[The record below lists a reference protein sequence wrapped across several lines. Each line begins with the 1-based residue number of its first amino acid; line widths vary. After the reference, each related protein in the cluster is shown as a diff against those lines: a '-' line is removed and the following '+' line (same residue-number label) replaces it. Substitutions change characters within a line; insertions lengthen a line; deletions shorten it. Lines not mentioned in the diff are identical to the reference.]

1 MQLRLVIILLLWFGC
16 LDNDVGRIENWNIIY
31 LLFLFFVFL
40 LLLLLL
46 LFIYFLL
53 IYLNFFVLQSWA
65 GNWAKFIS

>member
-16 LDNDVGRIENWNIIY
+16 LDNDVGHIENWNIIY
-31 LLFLFFVFL
+31 LLFFVFVFL
-40 LLLLLL
+40 FLLLL
-46 LFIYFLL
+46 LFIYFLF